1 MTDNKP
7 IYSQTRLNTNEDKQR
22 LQYLENKMQTM
33 ESEVCFDTLKSLKP

>member
-22 LQYLENKMQTM
+22 LQYLESKMQTM
-33 ESEVCFDTLKSLKP
+33 ESEVCFDTLKYLKP